1 MRQQFNVELIN
12 KIAGPPG
19 DLTPFSGFLSQSAV
33 TLLLGGYMRVCGT
46 ALELLTSLCA

>member
-33 TLLLGGYMRVCGT
+33 TLLLGEYMRVCGT